1 MCYILFCKSGKDL
14 SNNIIIEYMKRY
26 HQKKKEDLITY
37 LIKSCEMF
45 DLTEKE
51 SLLAINNILGNDS
64 ISRRTYYNYK
74 KKKVYRNEIFKKL
87 KDSYYDTLD
96 VKLLIL
102 DNELDN
108 FKLSK
113 KADDLVSAQVPGRVQ
128 VLVDKQRHKQQLE
141 GTMSKVDSLVNSFNK
156 NMRSCLY
163 NYFQTPENSRIKE
176 KFIKC
181 GKNNCNSCLHGPY
194 YYAYWIEENNN
205 GRKKYLKKYLGV
217 YDPRILEDQ
226 YISDELIS

>member
-1 MCYILFCKSGKDL
+1 
-14 SNNIIIEYMKRY
+14 MKRY

-45 DLTEKE
+45 NLTEKE
-51 SLLAINNILGNDS
+51 SLLAINNILGNDK
-64 ISRRTYYNYK
+64 ISRRTYYYYK
-74 KKKVYRNEIFKKL
+74 KKKVYKNDIFESL
-87 KDSYYDTLD
+87 KESCYDTLD

-108 FKLSK
+108 FNLSK
-113 KADDLVSAQVPGRVQ
+113 KADELVGDQFPGRMH
-128 VLVDKQRHKQQLE
+128 VLMDKQRHKQQLE
-141 GTMSKVDSLVNSFNK
+141 NTTSKVKSIVHSFDHNV
-156 NMRSCLY
+156 RSCLY
-163 NYFQTPENSRIKE
+163 NFFQTPADARIKE

-181 GKNNCNSCLHGPY
+181 GNSNCKTCPHGPY
-194 YYAYWIEENNN
+194 YYAHWIEKNND

-226 YISDELIS
+226 FITDDLFS